1 MATETQKEIYL
12 AGGCFWCIEADFA
25 KAPGVL
31 SVVSGYAGGHKAN
44 PTNAEVCSE
53 TTGHREAVKV
63 TYDPNVTT
71 LRDLLIFFFE
81 HIDPTDAGGQFH
93 DRGESYTTA
102 IFYQDIDEKAIA
114 EDLIAEINEAKAF
127 AAPIA
132 TLVLPFTNFYPAEDY
147 HQKYSE
153 KNSAHYKRYREA
165 SGHDELISRN
175 QGKVARVCAIKD
187 ETKIV
192 KDLGSVLQDLPVV
205 AEMAESAELTESV
218 QDVAK
223 NDPAHSCADPADPT
237 HPTDPAAHISPKK
250 NLSKLNDL
258 QYHVTQTEGTEPPF
272 QNEYWDNHAEGIYVD
287 VVSGEPLF
295 SSHDK
300 YDSGTGWPS
309 FVKPIDE
316 KALTTKTD
324 MKLGVPRVEVRSK
337 VADSHLGHVFDDGP
351 KDRGG
356 KRYCMNS
363 ASMRFIPKE
372 KLEAE
377 GYGKYLPL
385 FA

>member
-1 MATETQKEIYL
+1 MNETKNAYL
-12 AGGCFWCIEADFA
+12 AGGCFWCIEADLG

-44 PTNAEVCSE
+44 PTYAEVCSE
-53 TTGHREAVKV
+53 TTGHREAAMI
-63 TYDPNVTT
+63 TYDPSQTT
-71 LRDLLIFFFE
+71 YRDLLIYFFE

-102 IFYQDIDEKAIA
+102 IFFQDIDEKETA
-114 EDLIAEINEAKAF
+114 EDIVAKLDEANVF
-127 AAPIA
+127 GAPIA
-132 TLVLPFTNFYPAEDY
+132 TLVLPFTNFYPAEEY
-147 HQKYSE
+147 HQNYHE
-153 KNSAHYKRYREA
+153 KNAGHYGRYRSA
-165 SGHDELISRN
+165 SGRDELASMSI
-175 QGKVARVCAIKD
+175 GKVARVCSIKD
-187 ETKIV
+187 DEKFV
-192 KDLGSVLQDLPVV
+192 KDLKSVLAELPVTEAV
-205 AEMAESAELTESV
+205 GMASSADDGAEKPFKKDLT
-218 QDVAK
+218 
-223 NDPAHSCADPADPT
+223 
-237 HPTDPAAHISPKK
+237 
-250 NLSKLNDL
+250 KLDDM

-272 QNEYWDNHAEGIYVD
+272 QNEYWDNHEEGIYVD
-287 VVSGEPLF
+287 ILSGEALF

-316 KALTTKTD
+316 KALTLKTD
-324 MKLGVPRVEVRSK
+324 MKIGVPRTEVRSR

-363 ASMRFIPKE
+363 ASMRFIPKS
-372 KLEAE
+372 KLEGE

-385 FA
+385 FQF

>member
-1 MATETQKEIYL
+1 MNTTPVTTAKEAYL

-25 KAPGVL
+25 KVPGVL
-31 SVVSGYAGGHKAN
+31 GTVSGYAGGHKAN
-44 PTNAEVCSE
+44 PTYAEVCSE

-165 SGHDELISRN
+165 SGHDELVNRN

-205 AEMAESAELTESV
+205 AEMAESAEHTEPM
-218 QDVAK
+218 QNVA
-223 NDPAHSCADPADPT
+223 
-237 HPTDPAAHISPKK
+237 KK

-287 VVSGEPLF
+287 IVSGEPLF

-300 YDSGTGWPS
+300 FDSGTGWPS